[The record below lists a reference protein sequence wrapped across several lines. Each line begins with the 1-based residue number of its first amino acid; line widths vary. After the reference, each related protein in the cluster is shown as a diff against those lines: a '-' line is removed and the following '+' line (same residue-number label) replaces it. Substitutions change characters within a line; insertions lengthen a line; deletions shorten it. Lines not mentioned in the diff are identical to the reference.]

1 METCNIKEYPPNS
14 ASRIHLEAEIA
25 KLAYAARN
33 HLIGDPKFSQ
43 IKEHFFLEEAFLAEI
58 SEQISINK
66 LIDERGINYFYQK
79 QKDTFLISAADKD
92 GNAISLIFS
101 TFNSLDI
108 SKI

>member
-66 LIDERGINYFYQK
+66 LIDERGINYFY
-79 QKDTFLISAADKD
+79 
-92 GNAISLIFS
+92 
-101 TFNSLDI
+101 
-108 SKI
+108 